1 MIRNLADD
9 LKLHRGNMGVR
20 AAAGE
25 IGISTTT
32 LSRIE
37 TGAEPAPQTIDKVAA
52 WLGRRT
58 EDYTAMGSLLKP
70 RVSTKVTVTAEAIL
84 KANSR
89 YMASAV

>member
-1 MIRNLADD
+1 M
-9 LKLHRGNMGVR
+9 R

-37 TGAEPAPQTIDKVAA
+37 TGAEPTPQTLYKVAA
-52 WLGRRT
+52 WLGRRS

-70 RVSTKVTVTAEAIL
+70 RASTKVMVTAEAIL

-89 YMASAV
+89 YIASAV